1 MAITT
6 VGEILRRAK
15 LILQEITQNGTRW
28 TNEELLGWLNEAYQ
42 AVVAMKPDASALN
55 AEMACAA
62 GTKQTIPADGHRLL
76 DVVRNTAPAAGGL
89 SVMPTTRAALDATRR
104 GWHGET
110 RSVTIEQFVFDDH
123 DPRHF
128 YVYPPAAD
136 GAKLEI
142 IYSSVP
148 VPHAKEQATT
158 ASTESIR
165 LGDSYAPA
173 LVDYILFRAYSKD
186 AEHAANLNRAQMHN
200 GAFITALGAESQ
212 AGVLY
217 SPNQDL
223 RAKGQP
229 A

>member
-15 LILQEITQNGTRW
+15 LILQEVTQNGTRW
-28 TNEELLGWLNEAYQ
+28 TNEELLGWLNESYQ
-42 AVVAMKPDASALN
+42 AIVGMKPDASSVN
-55 AEMACAA
+55 MEIACAQ
-62 GTKQTIPADGHRLL
+62 GTKQVIPDDGHRLL
-76 DVVRNTAPAAGGL
+76 DVIRNVAPGAGGI
-89 SVMPTTRAALDATRR
+89 SVMQTSRSALDATRR
-104 GWHGET
+104 GWHGEAPSQT
-110 RSVTIEQFVFDDH
+110 VECFVFDDH

-128 YVYPPAAD
+128 YVYPPATAT
-136 GAKLEI
+136 ARLEI

-148 VPHAKEQATT
+148 TPHAKAQATT
-158 ASTESIR
+158 ASTEAIR
-165 LGDSYAPA
+165 LGDSFAPA
-173 LVDYILFRAYSKD
+173 IVDYILFRAYSKD